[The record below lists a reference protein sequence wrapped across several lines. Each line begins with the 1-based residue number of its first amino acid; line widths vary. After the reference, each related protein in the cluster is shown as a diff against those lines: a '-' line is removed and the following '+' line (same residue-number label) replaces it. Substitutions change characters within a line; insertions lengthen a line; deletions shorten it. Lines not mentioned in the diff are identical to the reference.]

1 MRTSMLFRK
10 QLLGV
15 DCTLPHD
22 LSLFSIMIYSTTSPA
37 EAIESNVLAYFKHDL
52 KSYILNNKFVAFIF
66 ESSTPIRIDCFEFVA
81 FAFGIR
87 RRFGLPSGQPNGYGY
102 CALGRNTPPL
112 FRLLR
117 PRAQYASAVSAIAP
131 KGAIR
136 LHGRA
141 MCSGASAL
149 ARIRTAFFRWQ
160 PCPKRWLRN
169 SIDTMN
175 DHSTKPYY
183 CWASSPRQR
192 RVMNEFRSIL
202 SPLGLMASRL
212 GTAEG

>member
-66 ESSTPIRIDCFEFVA
+66 ESSMPIRIDCFEFVA

-102 CALGRNTPPL
+102 CAQGRNTPP
-112 FRLLR
+112 R
-117 PRAQYASAVSAIAP
+117 PCYVLGRKRPCAHTHGFFSMATMPETMAP
-131 KGAIR
+131 KLDR
-136 LHGRA
+136 H
-141 MCSGASAL
+141 
-149 ARIRTAFFRWQ
+149 
-160 PCPKRWLRN
+160 
-169 SIDTMN
+169 
-175 DHSTKPYY
+175 
-183 CWASSPRQR
+183 
-192 RVMNEFRSIL
+192 NERSL
-202 SPLGLMASRL
+202 NQTLLLLG
-212 GTAEG
+212 E

>member
-66 ESSTPIRIDCFEFVA
+66 ESPMPIRIDCFEFVA

-102 CALGRNTPPL
+102 CAQGRNTPP
-112 FRLLR
+112 R
-117 PRAQYASAVSAIAP
+117 PCYVLGRKRPCAHTHGFFSMATMPETMAP
-131 KGAIR
+131 KLDR
-136 LHGRA
+136 H
-141 MCSGASAL
+141 
-149 ARIRTAFFRWQ
+149 
-160 PCPKRWLRN
+160 
-169 SIDTMN
+169 
-175 DHSTKPYY
+175 
-183 CWASSPRQR
+183 
-192 RVMNEFRSIL
+192 NERSL
-202 SPLGLMASRL
+202 NQTLLLLG
-212 GTAEG
+212 E

>member
-66 ESSTPIRIDCFEFVA
+66 ESSMPIRIDCFEFVA

-117 PRAQYASAVSAIAP
+117 PRAQYASTAVLCARAQAPLRAYARLFSMATMPETMAP
-131 KGAIR
+131 KLDR
-136 LHGRA
+136 H
-141 MCSGASAL
+141 
-149 ARIRTAFFRWQ
+149 
-160 PCPKRWLRN
+160 
-169 SIDTMN
+169 
-175 DHSTKPYY
+175 
-183 CWASSPRQR
+183 
-192 RVMNEFRSIL
+192 NERSL
-202 SPLGLMASRL
+202 NQTLLLLG
-212 GTAEG
+212 E

>member
-52 KSYILNNKFVAFIF
+52 KSYILNNKFVDFLF
-66 ESSTPIRIDCFEFVA
+66 ESSMPIRIDCFEFVA

-102 CALGRNTPPL
+102 CAQGRNTPP
-112 FRLLR
+112 R
-117 PRAQYASAVSAIAP
+117 PCYVLGRKRPCAHTHGFFSMATMPETMAP
-131 KGAIR
+131 KLDR
-136 LHGRA
+136 H
-141 MCSGASAL
+141 
-149 ARIRTAFFRWQ
+149 
-160 PCPKRWLRN
+160 
-169 SIDTMN
+169 
-175 DHSTKPYY
+175 
-183 CWASSPRQR
+183 
-192 RVMNEFRSIL
+192 NERSL
-202 SPLGLMASRL
+202 NQTLLLLG
-212 GTAEG
+212 E

>member
-1 MRTSMLFRK
+1 MLFRK

-66 ESSTPIRIDCFEFVA
+66 ESSMPIRIDCFEFVA

-102 CALGRNTPPL
+102 CAQGRNTPP
-112 FRLLR
+112 R
-117 PRAQYASAVSAIAP
+117 PCYVLGRKRPCAHTHGFFSMATMPETMAP
-131 KGAIR
+131 KLDR
-136 LHGRA
+136 H
-141 MCSGASAL
+141 
-149 ARIRTAFFRWQ
+149 
-160 PCPKRWLRN
+160 
-169 SIDTMN
+169 
-175 DHSTKPYY
+175 
-183 CWASSPRQR
+183 
-192 RVMNEFRSIL
+192 NERSL
-202 SPLGLMASRL
+202 NQTLLLLG
-212 GTAEG
+212 E

>member
-66 ESSTPIRIDCFEFVA
+66 ESSMPIRIDCFEFVA

-102 CALGRNTPPL
+102 YALGRNTPPL

-117 PRAQYASAVSAIAP
+117 PRAQYASTAVLCARAQAP
-131 KGAIR
+131 LRAYARLFFDGNHARNDGAETR
-136 LHGRA
+136 
-141 MCSGASAL
+141 
-149 ARIRTAFFRWQ
+149 
-160 PCPKRWLRN
+160 
-169 SIDTMN
+169 
-175 DHSTKPYY
+175 ST
-183 CWASSPRQR
+183 Q
-192 RVMNEFRSIL
+192 
-202 SPLGLMASRL
+202 
-212 GTAEG
+212 

>member
-52 KSYILNNKFVAFIF
+52 KSYILNNKFVAVIF
-66 ESSTPIRIDCFEFVA
+66 ESSMPIRIDCFEFVA

-102 CALGRNTPPL
+102 CALGAIRLRCFGYCAQGRNTPP
-112 FRLLR
+112 R
-117 PRAQYASAVSAIAP
+117 PCYVLGRKRPCAHTHGFFSMATMPETMAP
-131 KGAIR
+131 KLDR
-136 LHGRA
+136 H
-141 MCSGASAL
+141 
-149 ARIRTAFFRWQ
+149 
-160 PCPKRWLRN
+160 
-169 SIDTMN
+169 
-175 DHSTKPYY
+175 
-183 CWASSPRQR
+183 
-192 RVMNEFRSIL
+192 NERSL
-202 SPLGLMASRL
+202 NQNLLLLG
-212 GTAEG
+212 E